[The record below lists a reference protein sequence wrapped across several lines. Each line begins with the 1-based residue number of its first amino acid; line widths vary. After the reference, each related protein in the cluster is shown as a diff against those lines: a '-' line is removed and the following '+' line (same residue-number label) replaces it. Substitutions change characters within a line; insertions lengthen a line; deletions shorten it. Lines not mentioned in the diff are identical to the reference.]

1 MLPAAPKFSGC
12 LERLQPP
19 PPQCLYVCLSGL
31 TVSLC
36 GPPPPPS
43 LPNQSTLAED
53 RTMSLPLK
61 GGVKPEGY
69 AWDGSRLPAKE
80 AGRGESP
87 PAPWMPTLL
96 PPPLPGHLGRMLPCS
111 AAISLPNWRNAPL
124 SLLQFR
130 SACSRADD
138 NGDGAYGPQSHRAF
152 WESDTGTQAWREGPW
167 ALEHS
172 FSLCSSQ
179 GHRSP
184 LLSLLKRSQCGKN
197 SLSRQRL
204 RRAGVGRAHI
214 QGGHVGAKIES
225 HLASPASAPPPTA

>member
-1 MLPAAPKFSGC
+1 
-12 LERLQPP
+12 
-19 PPQCLYVCLSGL
+19 
-31 TVSLC
+31 
-36 GPPPPPS
+36 
-43 LPNQSTLAED
+43 
-53 RTMSLPLK
+53 MSLPLK

-80 AGRGESP
+80 GRKGRVSTSALDAHSAPSSP
-87 PAPWMPTLL
+87 PRA
-96 PPPLPGHLGRMLPCS
+96 LGRMLPCS

-184 LLSLLKRSQCGKN
+184 LLSLLKRSKCGKN

-225 HLASPASAPPPTA
+225 HLASPTSAPPPTA